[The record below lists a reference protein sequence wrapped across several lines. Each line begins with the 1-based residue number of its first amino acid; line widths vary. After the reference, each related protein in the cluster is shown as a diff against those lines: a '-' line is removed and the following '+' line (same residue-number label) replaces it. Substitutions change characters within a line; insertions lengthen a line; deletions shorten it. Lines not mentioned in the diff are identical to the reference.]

1 MKLINQLFIIG
12 VTAALISSCSS
23 DNTPR
28 NEAAA
33 VNVEVYEPMT
43 SSNDGFTVSGV
54 LASQQQAVIST
65 RMMAYV
71 DQILVKQGDKVGAGQ
86 LLIRLNASDIKAKY
100 AQVKAQYTE
109 VQAAAKNAVRDYERF
124 KKLHEQQSVSDK
136 EFENIELN
144 KVSMLAKEEMVR
156 QSLNEV
162 KAMLAYTDIK
172 APFSGVVAQKLVEK
186 GNMAQPGMPLLV
198 IEQPGEMEVRAS
210 VPENYI
216 HNAKVGDK
224 VAVDVK
230 SLGYTLDGRISELSS
245 SASLTGGQ
253 YTMKVKLEN
262 NERKDLLSG
271 MYLGIRLKNN
281 TNGQN
286 IATDKEEH
294 IWIDKSSLVKRE
306 QLRGVYVV
314 NEGRAQL
321 RWVRTGK
328 EDGQNVEVLSGLKD
342 SESVI
347 RKSDGK
353 LFNGRKV
360 TVTK

>member
-1 MKLINQLFIIG
+1 MKHINKLFILG

-23 DNTPR
+23 DKTPR

-43 SSNDGFTVSGV
+43 SSNDAFTVSGV

-71 DQILVKQGDKVGAGQ
+71 DQIMVKQGDKVGAGQ

-198 IEQPGEMEVRAS
+198 IEKPGEMEVRAS

-230 SLGYTLDGRISELSS
+230 SLGCTLDGRISELSS

-262 NERKDLLSG
+262 NNRNDLLSG
-271 MYLGIRLKNN
+271 MYVGIRLNN
-281 TNGQN
+281 KTDGQN
-286 IATDKEEH
+286 IAADKEEH
-294 IWIDKSSLVKRE
+294 IWIDKSSLIKRE

-314 NEGRAQL
+314 NDGRALL